1 MPSRRAERRIR
12 EWLSHLIPV
21 PLPDVPENNRI
32 CTLCYEAFPALEEG
46 GDYPV
51 RVRST
56 NENATCQH
64 VFGRMCIEEHLSSG
78 REYSRKCP
86 ICRANWFGDTEG
98 EALGSV
104 HEEAEE
110 SAAAAAHRQR
120 SRFRTPGATPEDRRL
135 ELLFGLDSTNEH
147 DRQQFFAAMDRTLL
161 GTSLAAA
168 NVHAI
173 DRSTHALAD
182 TDERLRIMRD
192 IEADGAVLLRTQMA
206 QGVRHGSAEEDD
218 VEMERRPMQAGLRQ
232 AGPTAS
238 DALPQ
243 PTAPANLDASDSS
256 RGNEGRLSH
265 RGSQRRDAAPVLR
278 RPGRLS
284 GDGDDAM
291 LPSVGRIMRTI
302 GFLEQ
307 LRRTEELVIDSS
319 DIVERVDD
327 VERAVDALWRSV
339 DDDGRRRR
347 RIRFVRRDS

>member
-1 MPSRRAERRIR
+1 
-12 EWLSHLIPV
+12 
-21 PLPDVPENNRI
+21 
-32 CTLCYEAFPALEEG
+32 
-46 GDYPV
+46 
-51 RVRST
+51 
-56 NENATCQH
+56 
-64 VFGRMCIEEHLSSG
+64 
-78 REYSRKCP
+78 
-86 ICRANWFGDTEG
+86 
-98 EALGSV
+98 
-104 HEEAEE
+104 
-110 SAAAAAHRQR
+110 
-120 SRFRTPGATPEDRRL
+120 
-135 ELLFGLDSTNEH
+135 
-147 DRQQFFAAMDRTLL
+147 MDRTLL